1 MMNTSRVRNSV
12 LGVSLMALLV
22 LGVLAMAGKA
32 PTLEERENRKAVDAM
47 LTAITLKNSR
57 LLEESAK
64 RAQARRTAGQITE
77 EQFQGF
83 AAVFKK
89 ARARDWA
96 GAEKDGYEFR
106 KKHPFVKEG
115 Q

>member
-1 MMNTSRVRNSV
+1 MNTNRTRNTV
-12 LGVSLMALLV
+12 LGGSLVAVLA
-22 LGVLAMAGKA
+22 LGVLAMAGRA
-32 PTLEERENRKAVDAM
+32 PTMEERENRKAVDAM

-77 EQFQGF
+77 EQLQGME
-83 AAVFKK
+83 AVINK
-89 ARARDWA
+89 ARAKDWT

>member
-1 MMNTSRVRNSV
+1 MNTKPLRNSAI
-12 LGVSLMALLV
+12 GISLVAFLV
-22 LGVLAMAGKA
+22 IGVLAMAGRA
-32 PTLEERENRKAVDAM
+32 PTMEERENRKAVDAM

-64 RAQARRTAGQITE
+64 RAMARRTAGQITE
-77 EQFQGF
+77 AQYQGLE
-83 AAVFKK
+83 AVINK